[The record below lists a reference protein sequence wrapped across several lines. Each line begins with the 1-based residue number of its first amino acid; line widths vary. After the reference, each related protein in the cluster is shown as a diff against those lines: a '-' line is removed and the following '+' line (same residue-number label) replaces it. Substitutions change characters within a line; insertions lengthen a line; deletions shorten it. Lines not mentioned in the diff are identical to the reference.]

1 MFFEQNMQQGRPPL
15 WILLKRK
22 GRQHC
27 TKETQQKK
35 KRRSY
40 LGSKPWGGRRI
51 RLDDLYRKGTM
62 DLYIIEPMSLKL
74 SFFAEGAL
82 PRGKRGP
89 TPIKDEVVLLLPNF
103 PCRNDEEFHEEEVL
117 RLSFSLLHHLEE
129 LSSEIPI
136 DSKVL
141 LAGFAKRTVKEKMES
156 SFFNVAKDKAIVIS
170 FKLMLFPFQDI
181 SCIYFIHEEQP

>member
-74 SFFAEGAL
+74 SFF
-82 PRGKRGP
+82 
-89 TPIKDEVVLLLPNF
+89 T
-103 PCRNDEEFHEEEVL
+103 
-117 RLSFSLLHHLEE
+117 
-129 LSSEIPI
+129 
-136 DSKVL
+136 
-141 LAGFAKRTVKEKMES
+141 
-156 SFFNVAKDKAIVIS
+156 
-170 FKLMLFPFQDI
+170 
-181 SCIYFIHEEQP
+181 